1 MLKYDSEFPTK
12 YFSEML
18 EYMDIDEKRFWEI
31 IDNARS
37 PHLWD
42 KNEDGWFLRKPV
54 WKEGS

>member
-1 MLKYDSEFPTK
+1 
-12 YFSEML
+12 ML

-42 KNEDGWFLRKPV
+42 KNEDGWFQQTCMERRFLN
-54 WKEGS
+54 EFI